1 MFEAYEINKDN
12 TVRFTLGRY
21 VSKPLVVFG
30 INPST
35 ATKEKND
42 TTISIVEHISAM
54 RKCDGYIMLN
64 IYPLRATNID
74 ANFDKSCNKKLSDEN
89 LKYIAGSIPMNAE
102 IVAAWGANI
111 VARDYFIDILK
122 QINAIVENKNGKW
135 ICLSLTKSGHPHHP
149 TRLAYNKMTFNTFD
163 IETYISKFQKLQS
176 QP

>member
-12 TVRFTLGRY
+12 TARFTLGRY

-102 IVAAWGANI
+102 IVAAWEANI
-111 VARDYFIDILK
+111 AARDYFIDILK

-176 QP
+176 QS

>member
-12 TVRFTLGRY
+12 TARFTLGRY

-89 LKYIAGSIPMNAE
+89 RMRYEG
-102 IVAAWGANI
+102 GQ
-111 VARDYFIDILK
+111 YF
-122 QINAIVENKNGKW
+122 V
-135 ICLSLTKSGHPHHP
+135 KSEEEMKALFPYSDE
-149 TRLAYNKMTFNTFD
+149 R
-163 IETYISKFQKLQS
+163 
-176 QP
+176 